1 VEPRDVIRAIA
12 PKTADIGSAFYFH
25 ADTRARG
32 KELGLDGF
40 RFYIV
45 GRGGVLG
52 DVESDVVLSAF
63 GYFEPSM
70 LARMWDSARAIV
82 PPRDAAR
89 AYLACN
95 AELGRKVL
103 AEVEGL
109 AAYCE
114 AAEAVVAAVDVGGL
128 PQFAGVRAEPLPAD
142 VPARAIQLAVVL
154 RELRGSTH
162 LVAVRASGL
171 ATAVAHAI
179 KRPDDVSLFGWAET
193 PPVTD
198 ADRAALTRAE
208 SLTDDLLVP
217 AFSELDAAG
226 GAALVAGTDSM
237 HAALTA

>member
-40 RFYIV
+40 RLYIV

-198 ADRAALTRAE
+198 ADRAALARAE

>member
-95 AELGRKVL
+95 AELGRQVL

-142 VPARAIQLAVVL
+142 VPARAFQLAVVL

-198 ADRAALTRAE
+198 ADRAALARAE